1 MFTAAAFF
9 NALVASSAAE
19 QKLIAPNTGRPNLF
33 GAGKMTV
40 GRRVSGQGRN
50 VSDTYRKV

>member
-19 QKLIAPNTGRPNLF
+19 QKLIAPNKGRPNLF

-40 GRRVSGQGRN
+40 GWRVSGQGGN
-50 VSDTYRKV
+50 VGDTYRKV